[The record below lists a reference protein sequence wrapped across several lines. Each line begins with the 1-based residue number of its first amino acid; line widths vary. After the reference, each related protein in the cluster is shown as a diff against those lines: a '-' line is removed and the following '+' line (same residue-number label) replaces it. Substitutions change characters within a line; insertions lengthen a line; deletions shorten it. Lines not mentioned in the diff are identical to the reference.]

1 MGRHRTRLTSRRHSA
16 GSRQVGTIVKMKIRS
31 ISSRRAW
38 QRLIPSIDREGRH
51 DRLRAVEVVEWDWTE
66 EELALIGTDCDRA
79 IGRKE
84 GKCTGVVQRVRIKL
98 GIPGTICHWTEED
111 HSWLGTDTD
120 CAIAEAL
127 GRTEEAVRVRRK

>member
-1 MGRHRTRLTSRRHSA
+1 
-16 GSRQVGTIVKMKIRS
+16 MKIRS

-84 GKCTGVVQRVRIKL
+84 GKSTGVVQRVRIKL

-120 CAIAEAL
+120 RVAKTL
-127 GRTEEAVRVRRK
+127 GRSVEADGRRRQRLGIRAYRDE

>member
-1 MGRHRTRLTSRRHSA
+1 
-16 GSRQVGTIVKMKIRS
+16 
-31 ISSRRAW
+31 
-38 QRLIPSIDREGRH
+38 
-51 DRLRAVEVVEWDWTE
+51 
-66 EELALIGTDCDRA
+66 
-79 IGRKE
+79 
-84 GKCTGVVQRVRIKL
+84 VQRVRIKL